1 VRGAVSFTLG
11 VRTSETPAVVVARL
25 DRATQYAA
33 AKRFKFS
40 APANYRE
47 VLDHPLKAGDDN
59 LKG

>member
-1 VRGAVSFTLG
+1 VVSFTLG

-47 VLDHPLKAGDDN
+47 YWITRLKRVMTT
-59 LKG
+59 